1 MPGPI
6 YHDACKVRIQIRFED
21 FKSDPPQ
28 IELPD
33 PPAIRRVPAGS
44 EAFGLGIVQDTERR
58 GGFKN
63 IGFDIVPTSA
73 VVERNSYR
81 KADEARCTFPAQ
93 RLPLDPKTIR
103 AMTIQVYGGV
113 YSAKS
118 YADVLTRAEPTQLIL
133 PDSIPFDDSKENIQQ
148 PEAGVS
154 NELFRG
160 SVDEIKLNLGGG
172 DMVELRAR
180 DLTQEFIDTPIPP
193 NALRDIPKNAPIDEV
208 IRLLIRGDGKP
219 PDESRRLGVIGVR
232 EIRVTNEVID
242 ETTGRVRTLPSFRNF
257 RPPTY
262 FDSKGTV
269 KKGAKQPKKQ
279 PRLNFWDLI
288 TDICITAGLLV
299 HVRPV
304 QGEDDVSA
312 EVVITNPRT
321 YYGETLGLNGLKFI
335 QERQVRHF
343 LYGINIKKL
352 ETSRRLKGI
361 VVPTIE
367 LRSWDPVEGV
377 QNVVRFPQRKKN
389 NNPSVSGKADK
400 ETIRTIPVANLSGG
414 DAKAILRE
422 YAESIYE
429 QLARPEMKVKIR
441 TRQLSAFLSN
451 FGDGDVADLF
461 QLQPKDPIFVDVER
475 AQVEEGNANR
485 NTFLAQM
492 TQRQKIQDMQVNG
505 IDGNIAAA
513 IVKPQVSAFVQ
524 REFRTQGIVFNFQGT
539 WDITVSAINYLDVR
553 NGRRFRT

>member
-21 FKSDPPQ
+21 YKSDPPQ
-28 IELPD
+28 IALARQ
-33 PPAIRRVPAGS
+33 PAIRRVAAGS

-58 GGFKN
+58 GGFEN
-63 IGFDIVPTSA
+63 IGFDIVPKSC

-81 KADEARCTFPAQ
+81 KANEARCTFPAQ

-103 AMTIQVYGGV
+103 AMTIQVFGGV
-113 YSAKS
+113 YSSRS
-118 YADVLTRAEPTQLIL
+118 YASVLTRTEPTQLIL
-133 PDSIPFDDSKENIQQ
+133 PDRIPFDDNKEAIQQ
-148 PEAGVS
+148 PEAGIS
-154 NELFRG
+154 NEIFRG
-160 SVDEIKLNLGGG
+160 SVDEIKLNLGRG

-208 IRLLIRGDGKP
+208 VRLLIRGDGKP
-219 PDESRRLGVIGVR
+219 PDGTRRLGVIGVR
-232 EIRVTNEVID
+232 EVRVVNEVID
-242 ETTGRVRTLPSFRNF
+242 EATGLIRTLPSFRQF
-257 RPPTY
+257 KPPTY

-299 HVRPV
+299 HVRAV
-304 QGEDDVSA
+304 QDEDDVSA

-321 YYGETLGLNGLKFI
+321 YYGETLGLNGVKFV

-343 LYGINIKKL
+343 LYGINIQKL

-367 LRSWDPVEGV
+367 LRSWDPVEGE
-377 QNVVRFPQRKKN
+377 QNVARFPQRVKN
-389 NNPSVSGKADK
+389 NNPSVSGKADR
-400 ETIRTIPVANLSGG
+400 ETIRTIPVANLSGE
-414 DAKAILRE
+414 DAKRILAE

-475 AQVEEGNANR
+475 AQIEEGNANR

-505 IDGNIAAA
+505 LDGNIAGA
-513 IVKPQVSAFVQ
+513 IVEPQVSAFVQ
-524 REFRTQGIVFNFQGT
+524 REFRTQTVVFNFQGT
-539 WDITVSAINYLDVR
+539 WDLTIDAINYLDVR
-553 NGRRFRT
+553 NGRRFQT

>member
-6 YHDACKVRIQIRFED
+6 YHDACKVRIQVRFEEYD
-21 FKSDPPQ
+21 SDAPQ
-28 IELPD
+28 VALPSQ
-33 PPAIRRVPAGS
+33 PAIRRVPAGS

-63 IGFDIVPTSA
+63 IGFDIIPSSC

-103 AMTIQVYGGV
+103 AMTIQIYGGV
-113 YSAKS
+113 YSARS
-118 YADVLTRAEPTQLIL
+118 YAEVLTRAEPTQLIL
-133 PDSIPFDDSKENIQQ
+133 PDKIPFDDNKKANEQ

-160 SVDEIKLNLGGG
+160 SVDEIKLSLGRG

-193 NALRDIPKNAPIDEV
+193 NALRDIPKNAPLDEV

-219 PDESRRLGVIGVR
+219 PDGTRRLGVIGVK
-232 EIRVTNEVID
+232 EVRVVNEVID
-242 ETTGRVRTLPSFRNF
+242 EATDRIRTLPSFRQF

-269 KKGAKQPKKQ
+269 KKGGKQPKKQ

-299 HVRPV
+299 HVRAV
-304 QGEDDVSA
+304 ENEDDVSA
-312 EVVITNPRT
+312 EVVITNART
-321 YYGETLGLNGLKFI
+321 YYGETLGRNGVKFI

-343 LYGINIKKL
+343 LYGINILKL

-377 QNVVRFPQRKKN
+377 QNIARFPQRKKN
-389 NNPSVSGKADK
+389 NNPSVSGKADR
-400 ETIRTIPVANLSGG
+400 ETIRTIPVANLSGP

-422 YAESIYE
+422 YAESVYE
-429 QLARPEMKVKIR
+429 QLARPEMKVKVR
-441 TRQLSAFLSN
+441 TRQLSGFLSN
-451 FGDGDVADLF
+451 FNDGDVADLF
-461 QLQPKDPIFVDVER
+461 QLRTKDPIFVDVER
-475 AQVEEGNANR
+475 AQIEEGNVNR

-492 TQRQKIQDMQVNG
+492 TQREKIQDMKVNG

-513 IVKPQVSAFVQ
+513 IVEPQVSQFVQ
-524 REFRTQGIVFNFQGT
+524 REFRTQTVVYNFQGT
-539 WDITVSAINYLDVR
+539 WDISIDAINYLDVR

>member
-6 YHDACKVRIQIRFED
+6 YHDACKVRIQVRFED

-28 IELPD
+28 IEFARQ
-33 PPAIRRVPAGS
+33 PAIRRVPAGS
-44 EAFGLGIVQDTERR
+44 EAFGLGIIQDTERR

-63 IGFDIVPTSA
+63 IGFDIVPSSC

-103 AMTIQVYGGV
+103 AMTIQIFGGV
-113 YSAKS
+113 YSARS
-118 YADVLTRAEPTQLIL
+118 YANVLTRTEPTQLIL
-133 PDSIPFDDSKENIQQ
+133 PDQIPAGELQ
-148 PEAGVS
+148 AGVS
-154 NELFRG
+154 NEMFRG
-160 SVDEIKLNLGGG
+160 SVDEIKLSLGRG

-193 NALRDIPKNAPIDEV
+193 NALRDIPKSAPIDEV

-232 EIRVTNEVID
+232 EVRVVNEVID
-242 ETTGRVRTLPSFRNF
+242 ETTGLVRVLPSFRQF
-257 RPPTY
+257 RPPSY

-304 QGEDDVSA
+304 QGEDDISA

-343 LYGINIKKL
+343 LYGINIQKL

-400 ETIRTIPVANLSGG
+400 ETIRTIPVANLSGE

-441 TRQLSAFLSN
+441 TRQLSGFLSN

-475 AQVEEGNANR
+475 AQIEEGNANR

-492 TQRQKIQDMQVNG
+492 TQRQKIQDIQVNG
-505 IDGNIAAA
+505 LNGNIAAA
-513 IVKPQVSAFVQ
+513 IVEPQVSAFLQ
-524 REFRTQGIVFNFQGT
+524 REFRTQTVVFNFQGT
-539 WDITVSAINYLDVR
+539 WDITIDAINYLDVR
-553 NGRRFRT
+553 NGRRFQT